1 MQKIFNI
8 PSSCQ
13 SQRTGKPYRL
23 QALAYTH
30 TRQQR
35 SFSAALLAQELKIDL
50 TLAEEALTELGQHN
64 LLMMSQLDTP
74 EGPLNIYQLRPGAN
88 MIPFLYFAA
97 ELMRSQG
104 QYTLVFPAPGGGQ
117 PCAPVDYRGSRRK
130 GKPASIRQIRNGL
143 SAAKGSGGGYPWD
156 VKDSGFTAGCKAL
169 AVRGLKCAAAG
180 SFTCVNREN
189 MMRSLWNI
197 RVKRNIR
204 LLVKTRLVATVVK
217 IKSGENERHRMN

>member
-1 MQKIFNI
+1 
-8 PSSCQ
+8 
-13 SQRTGKPYRL
+13 
-23 QALAYTH
+23 
-30 TRQQR
+30 
-35 SFSAALLAQELKIDL
+35 
-50 TLAEEALTELGQHN
+50 
-64 LLMMSQLDTP
+64 MMSQLDTP

-104 QYTLVFPAPGGGQ
+104 QYTLVFPAPADAPDAGAPGGGRL
-117 PCAPVDYRGSRRK
+117 APQWITADSRRK